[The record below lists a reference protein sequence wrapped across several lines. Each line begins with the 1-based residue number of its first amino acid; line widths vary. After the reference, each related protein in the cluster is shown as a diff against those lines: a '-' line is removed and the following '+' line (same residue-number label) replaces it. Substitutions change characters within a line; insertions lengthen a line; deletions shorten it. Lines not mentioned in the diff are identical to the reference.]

1 MNSNNELA
9 APSTAQSLQDIVET
23 NYSFYFLNLVQ
34 PKPSISLK
42 PETLGRA
49 LVHGIVWPYGS

>member
-23 NYSFYFLNLVQ
+23 NYSFYFLNSVQ
-34 PKPSISLK
+34 PKTSISLNLK
-42 PETLGRA
+42 L
-49 LVHGIVWPYGS
+49 LVELWYMV